1 MKKKVVVAFSG
12 GLDTSYTVMK
22 LSQEGWDVYAACAN
36 TGGFS
41 PEQLKKNEENAYK
54 LGAVKYVTLDVTQEY
69 YAKSLKYMIFGNVLR
84 NNCYPISVSSER
96 IFQAI
101 AIARY
106 ANEIGADAIAHGST
120 GAGND
125 QIRFDMTFQVLAPK
139 VEIITLTRDKELSR
153 KEEVDYLNAHGF
165 FADFTKL
172 KYSYNVGIWGTS
184 ICGGELL
191 DPTQGL
197 PESAYLKH
205 VTAQE
210 PEAEL
215 RITFKEG
222 EIDAVNGEHFDYKV
236 KAIQKIEE
244 IGASYAIGRDCN
256 VGDTIIGIK
265 GRVGFEA
272 AAPKLIIEAHRL
284 LEKST
289 LSKWQQYWKDQI
301 ANWYGM
307 FLHESEYLEPVM
319 PDMEAFLT
327 SSQRHVNGTA
337 ILKLR
342 PYSFQ
347 TVGVDSP
354 DDLTKSKLGEYGEM
368 NHGWT
373 AQDAKGFIKILSTP
387 LKVYYGIHPF
397 SEEKRGESEEKK
409 GE

>member
-1 MKKKVVVAFSG
+1 MAKKVVVAYSG
-12 GLDTSYTVMK
+12 GLDTSYTVMYLAK
-22 LSQEGWDVYAACAN
+22 EKGYEVYAACAN

-54 LGAVKYVTLDVTQEY
+54 LGAKEYVTLDVTQEY
-69 YAKSLKYMIFGNVLR
+69 YEKSLKYMIFGNVLR

-106 ANEIGADAIAHGST
+106 AKQVGADAIAHGST

-125 QIRFDMTFQVLAPK
+125 QIRFDMTFLVMAPG
-139 VEIITLTRDKELSR
+139 VEIITLTRDKALSR
-153 KEEVDYLNAHGF
+153 KEEVDFLNAHGF
-165 FADFTKL
+165 KADFAKL

-184 ICGGELL
+184 ICGGEIL

-197 PESAYLKH
+197 PEEAYLKH
-205 VTAQE
+205 VTRQE
-210 PEAEL
+210 ASLLKIEF
-215 RITFKEG
+215 RKG
-222 EIDAVNGEHFDYKV
+222 EIAAVNGEKFDDKI

-244 IGASYAIGRDCN
+244 IGAAYAIGRDCN

-265 GRVGFEA
+265 GRVAFEA

-301 ANWYGM
+301 ANWYGA
-307 FLHESEYLEPVM
+307 FLHESQYLEPVM
-319 PDMEAFLT
+319 PDMEAMLT
-327 SSQRHVNGTA
+327 SSQRNVNGTA
-337 ILKLR
+337 ILELR
-342 PYSFQ
+342 PYGFQ
-347 TVGVDSP
+347 TVGVDSD

-368 NHGWT
+368 QHGWT
-373 AQDAKGFIKILSTP
+373 SEEAKGFIKVLSTP
-387 LKVYYGIHPF
+387 LRVYYGIHPD
-397 SEEKRGESEEKK
+397 EER
-409 GE
+409 